1 MALRSAGRII
11 PAIPVPGFDR
21 SKQFW
26 NGRAT
31 LLLGFVPGGVERYFV
46 PRPGT
51 EAKARGL
58 RHRDARTGDGLSLRR
73 QLGPRKGQP

>member
-1 MALRSAGRII
+1 MIGRLRELLAGGVAERR
-11 PAIPVPGFDR
+11 AGHPGDPR
-21 SKQFW
+21 TGVRGSKQFW

-51 EAKARGL
+51 EAKAADFGIET
-58 RHRDARTGDGLSLRR
+58 HA
-73 QLGPRKGQP
+73 PEMA

>member
-1 MALRSAGRII
+1 LRSAGRVI

-46 PRPGT
+46 RGPEPR
-51 EAKARGL
+51 
-58 RHRDARTGDGLSLRR
+58 RR
-73 QLGPRKGQP
+73 AADFGIETHAPEMA

>member
-1 MALRSAGRII
+1 VALRSAGRVI

-31 LLLGFVPGGVERYFV
+31 PLLGFVPGGVERYFV

-51 EAKARGL
+51 EAKAADFGIET
-58 RHRDARTGDGLSLRR
+58 HA
-73 QLGPRKGQP
+73 PEMA